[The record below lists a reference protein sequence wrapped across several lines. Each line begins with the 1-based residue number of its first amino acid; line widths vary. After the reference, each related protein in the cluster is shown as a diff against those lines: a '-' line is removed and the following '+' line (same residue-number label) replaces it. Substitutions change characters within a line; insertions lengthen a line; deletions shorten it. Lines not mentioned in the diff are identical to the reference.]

1 MRGDCPDLESLFDG
15 GFRRGTDIA
24 KALALGADAVM
35 LGRALLYGAA
45 AAGRAGIDK
54 ALGILGSELDRT
66 LGQLGV
72 TAVAELAPRHLR
84 TGFPDAAPRLHPAGI

>member
-1 MRGDCPDLESLFDG
+1 MEALEDIRSACADLEILIDS

-24 KALALGADAVM
+24 KALALGANAVM
-35 LGRALLYGAA
+35 IGRALLYGAA
-45 AAGRAGIDK
+45 AASRLGIDK

-72 TAVAELAPRHLR
+72 TSISGLERRHLK
-84 TGFPDAAPRLHPAGI
+84 DS